1 MATSLRPTLPY
12 SPSRDSQDTARPS
25 PKIILTPASSR
36 EESLKSETP
45 PKSPPNT
52 PSRRS
57 RRVLFSYQH
66 VFYIFRKST
75 TSLSSLIRQKTTPER
90 KAGSVTMATAQPKSI
105 VSLKLDRL
113 KDKWYS
119 FKRRA
124 SPRGCRCAGLIF
136 LVMMLLILGAV
147 VVGWY
152 GLSKDT
158 LAHEIVTIGLPQT
171 TPIPVDHHDPS
182 LPTPTLTEGPWEGP
196 WNVARKG
203 IPYPHSLF
211 FIFESARALSDTPQD
226 ITIGPTVPAAHL
238 VAAELKP
245 TTSSEDVES
254 ATIVRTIIV
263 TVTTVITDTSLKT
276 LTTTVILSTCTT
288 CNTLPT
294 TDASTSTTDSKG
306 STTDSVMTGIMYCS
320 FTGRRNIYTLCPRV
334 HTDSPAMLTDTPA
347 AVSSGTSSKLT
358 NPFSAVRLAA
368 VTLWNSIPS
377 LARVLHQTRD
387 HQDKCAC
394 DCASMNKRLE
404 TAIHLVRMQ
413 QKLLESQRTLI
424 SNHRK
429 GLNAVLETL
438 KNMTATRAGERAER
452 TTAPLDLNI

>member
-1 MATSLRPTLPY
+1 M
-12 SPSRDSQDTARPS
+12 
-25 PKIILTPASSR
+25 
-36 EESLKSETP
+36 
-45 PKSPPNT
+45 
-52 PSRRS
+52 
-57 RRVLFSYQH
+57 
-66 VFYIFRKST
+66 
-75 TSLSSLIRQKTTPER
+75 TTPEL
-90 KAGSVTMATAQPKSI
+90 KAGSATMATAQPKSI

-171 TPIPVDHHDPS
+171 TPMPVDHHDSS
-182 LPTPTLTEGPWEGP
+182 LPTPNLTEGPWEGP
-196 WNVARKG
+196 WNVARK
-203 IPYPHSLF
+203 
-211 FIFESARALSDTPQD
+211 D

-238 VAAELKP
+238 IAAGLKP

-294 TDASTSTTDSKG
+294 TDASTSTTNSQG

-368 VTLWNSIPS
+368 VTLWNYIPS
-377 LARVLHQTRD
+377 LARAVHQTGD
-387 HQDKCAC
+387 HQEKCAC
-394 DCASMNKRLE
+394 DCASMKKRLE

-424 SNHRK
+424 NNHRK
-429 GLNAVLETL
+429 SLNAVLETL
-438 KNMTATRAGERAER
+438 KNMTATKAGEKAGR
-452 TTAPLDLNI
+452 TAAPLDLNI